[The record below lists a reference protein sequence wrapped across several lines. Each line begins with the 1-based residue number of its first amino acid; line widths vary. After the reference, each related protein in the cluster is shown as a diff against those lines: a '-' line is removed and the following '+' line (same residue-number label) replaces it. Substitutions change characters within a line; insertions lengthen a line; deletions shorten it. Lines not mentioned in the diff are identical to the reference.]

1 MPSASQLKCALKYS
15 NFIGSEWRASLHLKL
30 RFGFPEDEGKKITWN
45 LSTIGFAGITLQYT
59 KVQLITTSLCQKIFA
74 FSKRQIFRN
83 INRRRKTLTFQ
94 YESTSPQFER
104 KTSVVLPKE
113 VSFWWNCGA
122 ASVGEYNRVI

>member
-1 MPSASQLKCALKYS
+1 MRTKILEIL
-15 NFIGSEWRASLHLKL
+15 IGSEWRASLHLIL

-94 YESTSPQFER
+94 YESTSPHSQEANF
-104 KTSVVLPKE
+104 KK
-113 VSFWWNCGA
+113 
-122 ASVGEYNRVI
+122 VIF